1 MFVDV
6 PGYGYAKISKTQLLK
21 FGQMMEDYFS
31 QRKQKKGMVLLVD
44 ARHKP
49 TEDDI
54 TMMEFARYYEIPI
67 CVVATKMDKV
77 KPSQKHKQLK
87 KLESLRYERG

>member
-1 MFVDV
+1 
-6 PGYGYAKISKTQLLK
+6 
-21 FGQMMEDYFS
+21 
-31 QRKQKKGMVLLVD
+31 MVLLVD

-87 KLESLRYERG
+87 EIRRVLDMREDETIVSFFQ